1 MFPWNYGFH
10 WTAATVIFLGA
21 FYAVLAAVAATLLAA
36 ALRSRRD
43 VRAHAVEEIRWQSD
57 FDSLPARDRLC
68 RHAIT
73 GELAGRECPNGFD
86 CRTCETHTRLATAA
100 VLAATRSIPAMRE
113 KPEVEIYGMNYPVD
127 RLYHRG
133 HTWVHPASD
142 GTLTVGIDD
151 LGRRLL
157 GGADAIDFPQRGARL
172 RANGPVF
179 TLRRGS
185 VRVRVLSPVDGEVVG
200 AHFSGPAWFL
210 KVKPL
215 NGGFDL
221 RHLLSGPEIKPW
233 VAHEIERLQLAL
245 AGDAALPTLADGGIP
260 VDDIAAA
267 CPGADWDA
275 VCGVMFLDG

>member
-1 MFPWNYGFH
+1 M
-10 WTAATVIFLGA
+10 ATIIFLGA
-21 FYAVLAAVAATLLAA
+21 FYAVLAAVALTLVAA

-43 VRAHAVEEIRWQSD
+43 ARAHATEAIRWHSD
-57 FDSLPARDRLC
+57 FESLAARDRLC

-73 GELAGRECPNGFD
+73 GELPGRECPNAFD
-86 CRTCETHTRLATAA
+86 CRICETHTRLSTAA
-100 VLAATRSIPAMRE
+100 ALAATEPFAAAPE
-113 KPEVEIYGMNYPVD
+113 KPEEEIYGMNYPID

-157 GGADAIDFPQRGARL
+157 GGADAIDFPQRGALL
-172 RANGPVF
+172 RANGAAF
-179 TLRRGS
+179 RLQRGS

-200 AHFSGPAWFL
+200 AHFSGPTWFL

-215 NGGFDL
+215 DGGFDL

-233 VAHEIERLQLAL
+233 VMREIERLQLAL
-245 AGDAALPTLADGGIP
+245 SGDAALPTLADGGIP

-275 VCGVMFLDG
+275 VCGEMFLDG